1 MEFPEKMKANE
12 VLTAATTR
20 VNPVDMRS
28 ETSHKEVL
36 KKKNDCRCSL
46 ATESRPGERKQKA
59 GSNL

>member
-20 VNPVDMRS
+20 VNLVDMRS

-36 KKKNDCRCSL
+36 KKK
-46 ATESRPGERKQKA
+46 K
-59 GSNL
+59 